1 MSGLKFDLKVF
12 GEVDDISN
20 FGVIMGYFVVNKM
33 ELRWWK
39 SESEVGFDKFLF
51 FYKKVNDEFVMK
63 I

>member
-1 MSGLKFDLKVF
+1 MSGLKFDLKVV

-20 FGVIMGYFVVNKM
+20 FGVIMGYVVVNNM

-39 SESEVGFDKFLF
+39 SESEVSFDKFLL
-51 FYKKVNDEFVMK
+51 FYKKVNNEFVMK